1 MLFHL
6 CEMCIAVKIK
16 QHHMDNPDADARVG
30 VEFINANV
38 DSNGLIRR
46 LFQLLDI
53 IEQYIISEGYDYSR
67 LDGKTNEVKRVLLVR
82 EFNKDRDKFI
92 FLASTKAGG
101 VGLNLTGANIVIIFD
116 PNWNPT
122 HDLQAQDRY

>member
-1 MLFHL
+1 MG
-6 CEMCIAVKIK
+6 
-16 QHHMDNPDADARVG
+16 VG
-30 VEFINANV
+30 FIETNV

-122 HDLQAQDRY
+122 HDLQAQDRYQL

>member
-1 MLFHL
+1 M
-6 CEMCIAVKIK
+6 
-16 QHHMDNPDADARVG
+16 
-30 VEFINANV
+30 
-38 DSNGLIRR
+38 
-46 LFQLLDI
+46 DI

-122 HDLQAQDRY
+122 HDLQAQDRYQFWLTVT